1 MDHSRHW
8 IAFRKILGRFL
19 IPLGLGAVATT
30 AGLALLAAVCLVDY
44 PVGRLAPEAAASLE
58 LLDRNG
64 NLLRSLPVRGG
75 GRATWIG
82 LGQVAPS
89 VILATLASEDHR
101 FFEHHGVDARAVL
114 RALWLD
120 LRAGRARS
128 GASTLTMQLVRMVE
142 PRPRGLANK
151 LREAVLALRLERAL
165 NKQQILEQYLNRAYY
180 GNGAF
185 GIEQAARHYF
195 SKPASALGLAEGALL
210 AILPRAPTSYDPK
223 RHLAAA
229 LSRRAHVLDLLV
241 ERGLITREERQQAEI
256 TPLSFA
262 FSAPDPGLA
271 PHFCDW
277 VLAGLTPAQRAQ
289 GGPLR
294 TTLDLDLQRDLERA
308 VRAHVD
314 ERRALG
320 LREAGAVVLEPST
333 GAVLAMV
340 GSPEYGGPAGQL
352 NISTTP
358 RHPGSALKPFLYALA
373 IERGD
378 TPATVAF
385 DVADVESEWHPSREV
400 RQHGPARYREALANS
415 YNLAA
420 VHVLEH
426 VGVENLLDRLRT
438 AGLGPLAGTAADYRL
453 GLALGSAK
461 VRLVDLAAAYG
472 FLVNRGI
479 VARAHGMGLP
489 AEPVRLFEE
498 KVSWLVMDM
507 LADADARRQVFGAEL
522 PVDLPFPVA
531 IKTGTSGGFADTVAV
546 GATREVIVAAWAG
559 SFDGTG
565 TRGSLAMWS
574 AAPLVRAG
582 LLAMA
587 SRRPL
592 TLPPRPDG
600 IVAREVCRL
609 SGMRPGPHCATKS
622 EFFVAGNEPTD
633 TCTWH
638 RVRDGRVTV
647 EFPSEL
653 AAWAARSGQAG
664 AR

>member
-1 MDHSRHW
+1 MAAAQGTS
-8 IAFRKILGRFL
+8 FRLSARFL
-19 IPLGLGAVATT
+19 IPLGAAVVA
-30 AGLALLAAVCLVDY
+30 AGLALLAAVYLVDY
-44 PVGRLAPEAAASLE
+44 PVGKLAPEAAASLE
-58 LLDRNG
+58 LVDRSG
-64 NLLRSLPVRGG
+64 NLLRALPIRGG
-75 GRATWIG
+75 GRATWVG
-82 LGQVAPS
+82 LDQVAPS

-101 FFEHHGVDARAVL
+101 FFEHHGVDGRAVV

-120 LRAGRARS
+120 LRARRARS
-128 GASTLTMQLVRMVE
+128 GASTLTMQLVRMIE

-185 GIEQAARHYF
+185 GIEQASRYYF
-195 SKPASALGLAEGALL
+195 GKPASALGLAEGALL
-210 AILPRAPTSYDPK
+210 AILPRAPRTYDPQ
-223 RHLAAA
+223 RHLPAA
-229 LSRRAHVLDLLV
+229 LARRAHVLDLLE
-241 ERGLITREERQQAEI
+241 ERGLVTREERQRAE
-256 TPLSFA
+256 TTALAFT
-262 FSAPDPGLA
+262 FSAPEPGLA

-277 VLAGLTPAQRAQ
+277 VLAGLSASQRAQ
-289 GGPLR
+289 GGRLR
-294 TTLDLDLQRDLERA
+294 TTLDLDLQRALERA
-308 VRAHVD
+308 VQAHVD
-314 ERRALG
+314 ERRELG
-320 LREAGAVVLEPST
+320 LREAGAVMLEPST

-340 GSPEYGGPAGQL
+340 GSPDYAAPAGQL
-352 NISTTP
+352 NITTTP
-358 RHPGSALKPFLYALA
+358 RHPGSALKPLLYALA

-385 DVADVESEWHPSREV
+385 DVADAESEWHPRPEV
-400 RQHGPARYREALANS
+400 RQHGPARYREALAGS

-420 VHVLEH
+420 VHVLEQ
-426 VGVENLLDRLRT
+426 VGVENLLRRLRV
-438 AGLGPLAGTAADYRL
+438 AGLGPLTGTAADYRL

-472 FLVNRGI
+472 FLVNHGT
-479 VARAHGMGLP
+479 VARAHGVGSP
-489 AEPVRLFEE
+489 AEPVQLFDER
-498 KVSWLVMDM
+498 VSWLVMDM

-559 SFDGTG
+559 NFDGSG

-587 SRRPL
+587 ARRSL

-600 IVAREVCRL
+600 IVERAVCRL
-609 SGMRPGPHCATKS
+609 SGLRPGPYCATKS
-622 EFFVAGNEPTD
+622 EFFVAGSEPVD

-638 RVRDGRVTV
+638 RLRHGRVTV
-647 EFPSEL
+647 EFPAAL
-653 AAWAARSGQAG
+653 AAWATRRGQDLAK
-664 AR
+664 

>member
-1 MDHSRHW
+1 MSSVLSVV
-8 IAFRKILGRFL
+8 KKLTRFS
-19 IPLGLGAVATT
+19 IPLGLGAA
-30 AGLALLAAVCLVDY
+30 AGAAAVALLAAVTLVDY
-44 PVGRLAPEAAASLE
+44 PVGRLAPETAASLE
-58 LLDRNG
+58 LVDRNG
-64 NLLRSLPVRGG
+64 NLLRSLPIRGG
-75 GRATWIG
+75 GRGSWVG

-101 FFEHHGVDARAVL
+101 FFDHHGVDVRAVG

-120 LRAGRARS
+120 LRARRARS

-195 SKPASALGLAEGALL
+195 GKPASALGLAEGALL
-210 AILPRAPTSYDPK
+210 AILPRAPRTYDPQ
-223 RHLAAA
+223 RHLPAA
-229 LSRRAHVLDLLV
+229 LGRRAHVLDLLV
-241 ERGLITREERQQAEI
+241 KRGLVTREEQQRAEA
-256 TPLSFA
+256 TALSFT

-277 VLAGLTPAQRAQ
+277 VLAGLSPSQRAQ

-314 ERRALG
+314 ERRELG
-320 LREAGAVVLEPST
+320 LREAGAVMLEPST

-340 GSPEYGGPAGQL
+340 GSPDYAAPTGQL
-352 NISTTP
+352 NITATP

-373 IERGD
+373 IEQGD

-385 DVADVESEWHPSREV
+385 DVADVESEWHPAPEV
-400 RQHGPARYREALANS
+400 RQHGPARYREALAGS
-415 YNLAA
+415 FNLAA
-420 VHVLEH
+420 IHVLEH
-426 VGVENLLDRLRT
+426 VGVENLLQRLRA
-438 AGLGPLAGTAADYRL
+438 AGLGPLTGTAADYRL

-472 FLVNRGI
+472 FLVNRGT
-479 VARAHGMGLP
+479 VARAQGVGLP
-489 AEPVRLFEE
+489 AEPVRLFDER
-498 KVSWLVMDM
+498 VSWLVLDM

-546 GATREVIVAAWAG
+546 GATREVIVAAWG
-559 SFDGTG
+559 GNFDGSG

-587 SRRPL
+587 SRHSL
-592 TLPPRPDG
+592 TLPPRPEG
-600 IVAREVCRL
+600 IVTREVCRL
-609 SGMRPGPHCATKS
+609 SGMRPGPYCASKS
-622 EFFVAGNEPTD
+622 EFFMAGREPVD

-638 RVRDGRVTV
+638 RLRRGRVTV
-647 EFPSEL
+647 ELPSAL
-653 AAWAARSGQAG
+653 AAWAARSGQDL

>member
-1 MDHSRHW
+1 MAAAPVANSKW
-8 IAFRKILGRFL
+8 FVRFGFL
-19 IPLGLGAVATT
+19 AAGAVAVA
-30 AGLALLAAVCLVDY
+30 AGLAFVATVCLVNY
-44 PVGRLAPEAAASLE
+44 PVDRLAPAASLE
-58 LLDRNG
+58 LLDRDG
-64 NLLRSLPVRGG
+64 RLLRALPVHGG
-75 GRATWIG
+75 GRATWVG

-120 LRAGRARS
+120 LRAGRVLS
-128 GASTLTMQLVRMVE
+128 GASTLTMQLVRMIE
-142 PRPRGLANK
+142 PRPRGLIHK
-151 LREAVLALRLERAL
+151 LREAVLALRLERAFS
-165 NKQQILEQYLNRAYY
+165 KQQILEQYLNRAYY

-195 SKPASALGLAEGALL
+195 GKPASALGLAEGALL
-210 AILPRAPTSYDPK
+210 AILPRAPRSYDPK
-223 RHLAAA
+223 HNLAAA
-229 LSRRAHVLDLLV
+229 ISRRAHVLDLLAT
-241 ERGLITREERQQAEI
+241 RGLVTAEERQRAEG
-256 TPLSFA
+256 TALAFT

-277 VLAGLTPAQRAQ
+277 VLAGLSATQKAGQ
-289 GGPLR
+289 LR
-294 TTLDLDLQRDLERA
+294 TTLDLDLQRALERA
-308 VRAHVD
+308 VGAHVD
-314 ERRALG
+314 ERRSLG
-320 LREAGAVVLEPST
+320 LHEAGAVMLEPST

-352 NISTTP
+352 NITTTP

-373 IERGD
+373 IEGGD
-378 TPATVAF
+378 TPATIAF
-385 DVADVESEWHPSREV
+385 DVADVESAWHPTREG
-400 RQHGPARYREALANS
+400 RQHGPARYREALAGS

-426 VGVENLLDRLRT
+426 VGVEKLLDRLRM
-438 AGLGPLAGTAADYRL
+438 AGLGPLTGTAADYRL

-472 FLVNRGI
+472 FLVNRGT
-479 VARAHGMGLP
+479 VARAYGVGSP
-489 AEPVRLFEE
+489 TAPVRLFDE
-498 KVSWLVMDM
+498 KVSWLVLDM

-522 PVDLPFPVA
+522 PVDLPFAAA

-559 SFDGTG
+559 SFDGSG

-587 SRRPL
+587 NRQSL

-600 IVAREVCRL
+600 IVTAAVCRV

-622 EFFVAGNEPTD
+622 EFFVAGSEPAD
-633 TCTWH
+633 ICTWH
-638 RVRDGRVTV
+638 RLRNYRVTV
-647 EFPSEL
+647 EFPQEL
-653 AAWAARSGQAG
+653 AAWAARNG
-664 AR
+664 R

>member
-1 MDHSRHW
+1 
-8 IAFRKILGRFL
+8 
-19 IPLGLGAVATT
+19 V
-30 AGLALLAAVCLVDY
+30 AAVYLVDY
-44 PVGRLAPEAAASLE
+44 PASGLAPESATSLE
-58 LLDRNG
+58 LLDRDG
-64 NLLRSLPVRGG
+64 NLLRALPIRGG
-75 GRATWIG
+75 GRAAWVG

-101 FFEHHGVDARAVL
+101 FFDHHGVDARAVL

-142 PRPRGLANK
+142 PRPRGLVSK

-165 NKQQILEQYLNRAYY
+165 GKQQILEQYLNRAYY

-195 SKPASALGLAEGALL
+195 GKPASALGLAEGALL
-210 AILPRAPTSYDPK
+210 AILPRAPKTYDPQ

-229 LSRRAHVLDLLV
+229 LARRGHVLEML
-241 ERGLITREERQQAEI
+241 EQRGQVTREERQRTEA
-256 TPLSFA
+256 TALTFT

-277 VLAGLTPAQRAQ
+277 VLAGLSPSQRAH

-314 ERRALG
+314 ERRSLG
-320 LREAGAVVLEPST
+320 LHEAGAVMLESST

-352 NISTTP
+352 NITTTP

-385 DVADVESEWHPSREV
+385 DVADVESEWHPAPGV
-400 RQHGPARYREALANS
+400 RQHGPARYREALAGS

-426 VGVENLLDRLRT
+426 VGVEKLLDRLRT
-438 AGLGPLAGTAADYRL
+438 AGLGPLAGTAGDYRL
-453 GLALGSAK
+453 SLALGSAK
-461 VRLVDLAAAYG
+461 VRLLDLAAAYG
-472 FLVNRGI
+472 FLVNRGT
-479 VARAHGMGLP
+479 VARAYGAGSP
-489 AEPVRLFEE
+489 AAPVRLFDE

-531 IKTGTSGGFADTVAV
+531 VKTGTSGGFADTVAV

-559 SFDGTG
+559 SFDGSG

-587 SRRPL
+587 SRRNL

-600 IVAREVCRL
+600 IVAAEVCRL
-609 SGMRPGPHCATKS
+609 SGMRPGPYCASKS
-622 EFFVAGNEPTD
+622 EFFVAGSQPAE

-638 RVRDGRVTV
+638 RLRGGRVTV
-647 EFPSEL
+647 AFPAEL
-653 AAWAARSGQAG
+653 ADWDAQDGRHLAR
-664 AR
+664 

>member
-1 MDHSRHW
+1 MDHSRYR
-8 IAFRKILGRFL
+8 IAFRKILAKFS
-19 IPLGLGAVATT
+19 ISLGLGAVAIA
-30 AGLALLAAVCLVDY
+30 AGFAFVAAVYLVDY
-44 PVGRLAPEAAASLE
+44 PVNRLAPEAATSLE
-58 LLDRNG
+58 LLDRDG
-64 NLLRSLPVRGG
+64 HLLRALPVRGG
-75 GRATWIG
+75 GRATWVG
-82 LGQVAPS
+82 LDQVAPS

-120 LRAGRARS
+120 LRPGRARS

-142 PRPRGLANK
+142 PRPRGLVQK

-165 NKQQILEQYLNRAYY
+165 GKQQILEQYLNRAYY

-195 SKPASALGLAEGALL
+195 GKPASALGLAEGALL

-223 RHLAAA
+223 RHLAAV

-241 ERGLITREERQQAEI
+241 ERGLVTAEERQRAQATELAL
-256 TPLSFA
+256 TFNP
-262 FSAPDPGLA
+262 PDPGLA

-277 VLAGLTPAQRAQ
+277 VLAGLTPSQRAH

-314 ERRALG
+314 ERRSLG
-320 LREAGAVVLEPST
+320 LREAGAVMLDPST

-340 GSPEYGGPAGQL
+340 GSPEYGGSAGQL
-352 NISTTP
+352 NITTTP

-378 TPATVAF
+378 TPATIAF
-385 DVADVESEWHPSREV
+385 DVADVESEWRPAREV
-400 RQHGPARYREALANS
+400 RQHGPARYREALAGS

-426 VGVENLLDRLRT
+426 VGVERLLDRLRT
-438 AGLGPLAGTAADYRL
+438 AGLGPLAGSAADYRL

-472 FLVNRGI
+472 FLVNRGF
-479 VARAHGMGLP
+479 VARAHGVGSP
-489 AEPVRLFEE
+489 TEPVRLFDEE
-498 KVSWLVMDM
+498 VSWLVMDM

-559 SFDGTG
+559 SFDGSG

-574 AAPLVRAG
+574 AAPLVRASF
-582 LLAMA
+582 LAMA
-587 SRRPL
+587 SRRQL
-592 TLPPRPDG
+592 TLPPRPEG
-600 IVAREVCRL
+600 IVTAEVCRL
-609 SGMRPGPHCATKS
+609 SGMRPGPHCASKS
-622 EFFVAGNEPTD
+622 EFFVAGTEPSD

-638 RVRDGRVTV
+638 RLRNGRVTI

-653 AAWAARSGQAG
+653 AAWAASSR
-664 AR
+664 

>member
-1 MDHSRHW
+1 MAAAPVAR
-8 IAFRKILGRFL
+8 FRWFARFV
-19 IPLGLGAVATT
+19 IPPGAVAVA
-30 AGLALLAAVCLVDY
+30 AGLAFLAAVYLVDY
-44 PVGRLAPEAAASLE
+44 PANRLAPEAAASLE

-64 NLLRSLPVRGG
+64 NRLHSLPVRGG

-120 LRAGRARS
+120 LRGGRARS

-165 NKQQILEQYLNRAYY
+165 DKQQILEQYLNRAYY

-185 GIEQAARHYF
+185 RIEQAARYYF
-195 SKPASALGLAEGALL
+195 GKPASALGLAEGALL
-210 AILPRAPTSYDPK
+210 AILPRAPTAYDPK
-223 RHLAAA
+223 RHLPAA
-229 LSRRAHVLDLLV
+229 LARRAHVLDLLAQ
-241 ERGLITREERQQAEI
+241 RGLVTREDRQHAEA
-256 TPLSFA
+256 TALAFT

-277 VLAGLTPAQRAQ
+277 VLAGLTPAQRAH

-294 TTLDLDLQRDLERA
+294 TTLDLDVQRDLERA
-308 VRAHVD
+308 VWAHVD

-320 LREAGAVVLEPST
+320 LREAGAVMLEPAT

-340 GSPEYGGPAGQL
+340 GSPEYGGPAGKL
-352 NISTTP
+352 NITTTP

-373 IERGD
+373 SERGD
-378 TPATVAF
+378 TPATIAF
-385 DVADVESEWHPSREV
+385 DVADVESEWHPGREV
-400 RQHGPARYREALANS
+400 REHGPARYREALAGS

-426 VGVENLLDRLRT
+426 VGVENLLDRLRA

-472 FLVNRGI
+472 FLVNRGM
-479 VARAHGMGLP
+479 VERAHGVGSP
-489 AEPVRLFEE
+489 AAPVRLFDE

-531 IKTGTSGGFADTVAV
+531 IKTGTSGGFADAVAV

-600 IVAREVCRL
+600 IVTREVCRL

-622 EFFVAGNEPTD
+622 EFFVAGREPTE

-638 RVRDGRVTV
+638 RLRNGRVTV

-653 AAWAARSGQAG
+653 AAWAARSGQTG